1 MSKSK
6 KIEGYK
12 QLAVSTVM
20 MDASPVRKDEILR
33 MIENQVGSE
42 WKTGELNY
50 FENRAIVEVIFNCRT
65 EILKQKAALRKAIAA

>member
-1 MSKSK
+1 MSKQK
-6 KIEGYK
+6 RIEGYK
-12 QLAVSTVM
+12 QLAASTVL
-20 MDASPVRKDEILR
+20 MDATPSRKDEILK

-42 WKTGELNY
+42 WKTGKLNY